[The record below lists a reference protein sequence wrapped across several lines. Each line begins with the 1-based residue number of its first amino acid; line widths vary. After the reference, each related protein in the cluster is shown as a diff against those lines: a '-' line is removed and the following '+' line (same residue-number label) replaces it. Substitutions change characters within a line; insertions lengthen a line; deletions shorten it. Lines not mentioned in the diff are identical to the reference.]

1 MRWVRHLFSRGKAY
15 DDLAEEIR
23 QHLDERVEA
32 LVAEGMNR
40 EEAEHAARREF
51 GNVTL
56 IEERGR
62 EAWQWPTLD
71 SLWPDVRFGLRQ
83 IVRYRAFTIMA
94 VSTLALGIG
103 ANTAIFTLIDSIMLR
118 PLPYPQQERLMSISG
133 FFPKGWIREYQNR
146 GQSFASISAY
156 GPDAESNVEGADSTE
171 RVFGSAVTVNT
182 FDTLGVHP
190 ALGSFF
196 IAENATTGRDLVA
209 VLNYGYSQQ
218 RFAGDPQVIGRTVRI
233 DGVSRKIIGV
243 MPAGIRFP
251 YADTQFVIPISF
263 KGGDPVDA
271 WKDFGNRSLGR
282 LKDGVAPATAQAE
295 LRRLHPLL
303 LPLFP
308 WVMPDDWEADTTVA
322 PLLDSIVGDTGP
334 RLLLLLGAVGLILLI
349 ACANVANLTLA
360 RAASRER
367 EMAIRGALGASG
379 WRIIRQLLVES
390 VLLGLLAGV
399 AGLSAA
405 AVSLRALTRVLPA
418 DTPRIADVGLHWDVF
433 LFAAIASVLTGVLFG
448 LVPAIR
454 MASPH
459 LQKSLRSGGI
469 GLAGKGS
476 QFRLSM
482 LLVVGQ
488 IGLSV
493 VVITAAGLMLHSLYS
508 LSQVNPGFRTD
519 RVVTAEVSLN
529 ASACRQKGY
538 CHAFFQQLEQ
548 KARTVAGVEDAALVD
563 TLPMTGWDLGYVYD
577 AEGHPRDA
585 RQIAKQAAGRT
596 VSTGYFQT
604 VGLRLVRGRLLTDSD
619 QSGASRA
626 AVINQ
631 KMAESLWPGQDPIG
645 KHIEEVADEPFPG
658 LLNPNVASI
667 VVGVVSNTHHENL
680 ASGFDEEVYLPMT
693 PENERPQM
701 IVLLHSRLP
710 TAQAADGLRRAVAAI
725 DPLAPVTHVRTLD
738 EVVSASASAS
748 RSLAML
754 LLGFGALAVGVG
766 SVGVYSLIAY
776 VVSWRTREIGIRLA
790 LGAPR
795 RQIVRSVVRQ
805 SLMLAMAG
813 SVAGLAG
820 AVVCANLLR
829 RFLFE
834 VRPFDPLTFCIVPV
848 LMLLLAVLA
857 AWAPARRAASID
869 PMVALRS
876 E

>member
-1 MRWVRHLFSRGKAY
+1 
-15 DDLAEEIR
+15 
-23 QHLDERVEA
+23 
-32 LVAEGMNR
+32 
-40 EEAEHAARREF
+40 
-51 GNVTL
+51 
-56 IEERGR
+56 
-62 EAWQWPTLD
+62 
-71 SLWPDVRFGLRQ
+71 
-83 IVRYRAFTIMA
+83 
-94 VSTLALGIG
+94 
-103 ANTAIFTLIDSIMLR
+103 
-118 PLPYPQQERLMSISG
+118 
-133 FFPKGWIREYQNR
+133 
-146 GQSFASISAY
+146 
-156 GPDAESNVEGADSTE
+156 
-171 RVFGSAVTVNT
+171 
-182 FDTLGVHP
+182 
-190 ALGSFF
+190 
-196 IAENATTGRDLVA
+196 
-209 VLNYGYSQQ
+209 
-218 RFAGDPQVIGRTVRI
+218 
-233 DGVSRKIIGV
+233 
-243 MPAGIRFP
+243 
-251 YADTQFVIPISF
+251 
-263 KGGDPVDA
+263 
-271 WKDFGNRSLGR
+271 
-282 LKDGVAPATAQAE
+282 VAPATAQAE

-469 GLAGKGS
+469 GVAGKGS

-725 DPLAPVTHVRTLD
+725 DPLVPVTHVRTLD
-738 EVVSASASAS
+738 EVVAASASAS

-857 AWAPARRAASID
+857 AWVPARRAASID